1 MTATPPK
8 AVLLRSLTVG
18 SLHVQ
23 KGVEVDLTSIGET
36 GAFISVD
43 RNSFCVPQHFIT
55 IIPPDSARV
64 HKRKNKPTKR
74 KKK

>member
-1 MTATPPK
+1 MTTKPSK

-18 SLHVQ
+18 SLHIQ
-23 KGVEVDLTSIGET
+23 KGVEVDLFSIGET

-55 IIPPDSARV
+55 ILPPDFPRV
-64 HKRKNKPTKR
+64 HKRKKKPTKR
-74 KKK
+74 KKI

>member
-1 MTATPPK
+1 MTTNPTK
-8 AVLLRSLTVG
+8 AVLLRSLTIG
-18 SLHVQ
+18 GLHIQ
-23 KGVEVDLTSIGET
+23 KGVEVDLFSIGET

-64 HKRKNKPTKR
+64 HKRKKKQTKR

>member
-18 SLHVQ
+18 GLHIQ

-55 IIPPDSARV
+55 IIPPDSTRV
-64 HKRKNKPTKR
+64 HKH
-74 KKK
+74 KK

>member
-1 MTATPPK
+1 MTTNPTK
-8 AVLLRSLTVG
+8 AVLLRSLTIG
-18 SLHVQ
+18 CLHIQ
-23 KGVEVDLTSIGET
+23 KGVEVDLFSIGET

-55 IIPPDSARV
+55 IIPPDSTRV
-64 HKRKNKPTKR
+64 HKRKKKQTKR